1 MKNDKTSEQKA
12 IDEQLMAIGQYYWNK
27 YANDGTYVPE
37 DDVKGAF
44 IDIETR
50 VVRIKELEK
59 QIEDRKVAGE
69 AERQKINEETAAR
82 EEEMRLAKEEAA
94 RIKAEE
100 REARRAAKELE
111 KNNNE

>member
-1 MKNDKTSEQKA
+1 MNNVLDNRKSNRDEKSEINQMKNDKTSEQKA

-82 EEEMRLAKEEAA
+82 GRGS
-94 RIKAEE
+94 
-100 REARRAAKELE
+100 
-111 KNNNE
+111 